1 MTEKRIIKKYPNRRL
16 YDTEISRYITLEDVK
31 GLVLEGIDFTVIDVK
46 TNDDLT
52 RNILIQII
60 AEQEHG
66 EHPIF
71 SANAL
76 TRIIHSYGKSNQFFL
91 SDYLNKCLEIYE
103 QQQSAFQDHIRQ
115 ISDSIDDMSE
125 MTESNI
131 KFWKRITDNFFK
143 SERILPSETETDKK
157 KN

>member
-1 MTEKRIIKKYPNRRL
+1 MSDLRIIKKYPNRRL
-16 YDTEISRYITLEDVK
+16 YDTEISSYITIEDVK
-31 GLVLEGIDFTVIDVK
+31 KLVLDDKDFRVVDVK

-66 EHPIF
+66 DQPIF

-76 TRIIHSYGKSNQFFL
+76 TRIIHAYGKSNQYFL
-91 SDYLNKCLEIYE
+91 SDYLNKCLEIFD
-103 QQQSAFQDHIRQ
+103 QQQTAFQNHMKQ
-115 ISDSIDDMSE
+115 LSDSIEDMSE
-125 MTESNI
+125 LTETSM

-143 SERILPSETETDKK
+143 PDRILPSELEDK
-157 KN
+157 